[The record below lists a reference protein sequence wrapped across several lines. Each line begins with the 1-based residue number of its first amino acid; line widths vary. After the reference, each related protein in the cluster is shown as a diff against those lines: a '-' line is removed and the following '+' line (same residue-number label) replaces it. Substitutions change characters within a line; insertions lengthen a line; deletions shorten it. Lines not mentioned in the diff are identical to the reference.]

1 MGLSERFSWR
11 DGINFSTRVRH
22 RLRSGFHRLRA
33 GWWPIL
39 QSAVAAGVAWFLA
52 VLILGHERPEFA
64 PIAAVISLGL
74 AVGERSRRVI
84 ELTLGV
90 AFGVVI
96 ADVLVSV
103 IGIGAVQGGIL
114 VALAMTAAVFL
125 GRGNLGVNEAAIS
138 AMILMITFGPVGV
151 GFPPERFLEALI
163 GGGVALLVNALLPIN
178 PERMVTTAAHPIFD
192 ESVAVLEE
200 TAAAL
205 DEGDFGRAQS
215 ALTKARAIDA
225 RVSSFKEALAA
236 GHETARIAPSRRRA
250 LEHLEVYAAAAD
262 LIDLTVRHVRIL
274 ARSALGVVRTGEPAP
289 EPLSVAVRDLARAT
303 EALAAYLEVPGGP
316 EEARRLALQAAGGAA
331 ALLTERED
339 LAKDMATNAFIDD
352 IFSAAYDLLLGTGM
366 DQAVALRALEEATG
380 RPSGPDDDGAT
391 GKDSPDTL

>member
-1 MGLSERFSWR
+1 MEPYEDPSWW
-11 DGINFSTRVRH
+11 DRVRFLVWD
-22 RLRSGFHRLRA
+22 RLRSGILRLRSE
-33 GWWPIL
+33 WLQIL
-39 QSAVAAGVAWFLA
+39 QTGVAACVAWFLA
-52 VLILGHERPEFA
+52 VLLLGLEEPTFA

-74 AVGERSRRVI
+74 AIGERGRRVV

-96 ADVLVSV
+96 ADFLVSV

-114 VALAMTAAVFL
+114 VVLAMTAAVFF
-125 GRGNLGVNEAAIS
+125 GRGDLGVNEAAIS
-138 AMILMITFGPVGV
+138 AMILMITFGPVGTI
-151 GFPPERFLEALI
+151 FPPERFLEALI

-200 TAAAL
+200 TAVAL
-205 DEGDFGRAQS
+205 DEGDFKRAQN
-215 ALTKARAIDA
+215 ALMKARAIDA

-274 ARSALGVVRTGEPAP
+274 ARSALGVVRTGDPAP
-289 EPLSVAVRDLARAT
+289 EALSVAVRDLARAT
-303 EALAAYLEVPGGP
+303 EALAAYLEAPGGP
-316 EEARRLALQAAGGAA
+316 EEARRLALKAAGGAA

-352 IFSAAYDLLLGTGM
+352 IISAAYDLLLSTGM
-366 DQAVALRALEEATG
+366 DQAVALRALEEATR
-380 RPSGPDDDGAT
+380 RPSGPDEGAT